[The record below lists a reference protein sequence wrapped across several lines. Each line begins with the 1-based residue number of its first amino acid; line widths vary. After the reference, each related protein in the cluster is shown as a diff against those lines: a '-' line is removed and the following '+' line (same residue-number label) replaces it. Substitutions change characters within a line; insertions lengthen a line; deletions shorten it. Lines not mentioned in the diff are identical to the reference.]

1 MLNQTDST
9 AQVRDE
15 EQSGM
20 KNLFE
25 KRARVSKNKT
35 HRAHPVKDRCAKGKD
50 KFGLRAHVLLQC
62 ALAQS

>member
-9 AQVRDE
+9 AQVRDRE
-15 EQSGM
+15 
-20 KNLFE
+20 LFRKARPWYQ
-25 KRARVSKNKT
+25 KRIAPT
-35 HRAHPVKDRCAKGKD
+35 VKDRRAKGKD

>member
-9 AQVRDE
+9 AQVRDKE
-15 EQSGM
+15 
-20 KNLFE
+20 LFRKARPWYQRI
-25 KRARVSKNKT
+25 KRIAPT
-35 HRAHPVKDRCAKGKD
+35 VKDRRAKGKD